1 MNKLFFSSYTGIMDQ
16 CAGHQCAILP
26 YSVIWIRECDTFG
39 ADMFSWGKRWTSDK
53 YLKQIDMMIDY
64 FIKAS
69 PKCRIMR
76 FNSSLISGLSLHKL
90 HVMDLQLI
98 IGLGVEGW
106 KIPINYTIGSPTDR
120 KQSMRI
126 VILTYFV
133 PFITG
138 AVFLYAEGP
147 QFSRTSY
154 VRLGIYTSLI
164 YPSIDMT
171 CLVITKLSWNLHL
184 YCRTRYISVF
194 RWISIHWEY
203 SFDIGGTFQV
213 IITHMSEN
221 SLERIKNMSIRNG
234 SRPIQSYLVSTYGS
248 VVTSWR
254 NDANVYCI

>member
-1 MNKLFFSSYTGIMDQ
+1 MDQ
-16 CAGHQCAILP
+16 CEGHQCAILP

-39 ADMFSWGKRWTSDK
+39 ADMFAWGISWTSDK

-138 AVFLYAEGP
+138 AVFLYSEGP

-171 CLVITKLSWNLHL
+171 CFVITKLSWNFTFVLPHWVYIRVSL
-184 YCRTRYISVF
+184 DIYTLRVFVWYRFYISGD
-194 RWISIHWEY
+194 H
-203 SFDIGGTFQV
+203 
-213 IITHMSEN
+213 N
-221 SLERIKNMSIRNG
+221 SYVRK
-234 SRPIQSYLVSTYGS
+234 LVK
-248 VVTSWR
+248 TS
-254 NDANVYCI
+254 